1 MKFNIFNLF
10 FAISFFF
17 LAVLATQTAQANK
30 AVLVSYPAD
39 TPDTVLWQAKKKI
52 IDMGGIITH
61 EYKII
66 KYCVPNLPSIGCR
79 C

>member
-17 LAVLATQTAQANK
+17 LAVLATQTAQPKK

-39 TPDTVLWQAKKKI
+39 TPDTVLWQAKQKI
-52 IDMGGIITH
+52 VEMGGFITH
-61 EYKII
+61 EYRII
-66 KYCVPNLPSIGCR
+66 K
-79 C
+79 